1 MNQESIGDE
10 EDLLNE
16 FSKPD
21 ATATS
26 QSGSIGETRKTKKGL
41 PVSQKHMSDADWE
54 AKFFDLLD
62 KDLIDVPED
71 YYDEKILFE
80 EPEQLMEI
88 FHNIEERNLEI
99 IKKSQES
106 ETTLEMR
113 KQMEIKTM
121 KDFGRQVEA

>member
-1 MNQESIGDE
+1 M
-10 EDLLNE
+10 
-16 FSKPD
+16 
-21 ATATS
+21 T
-26 QSGSIGETRKTKKGL
+26 
-41 PVSQKHMSDADWE
+41 DADWE
-54 AKFFDLLD
+54 KTFYEQLEQ
-62 KDLIDVPED
+62 DLIDVPED

-113 KQMEIKTM
+113 KQLEIKTM
-121 KDFGRQVEA
+121 KDFGGQVQAQ

>member
-1 MNQESIGDE
+1 M
-10 EDLLNE
+10 
-16 FSKPD
+16 
-21 ATATS
+21 T
-26 QSGSIGETRKTKKGL
+26 
-41 PVSQKHMSDADWE
+41 DADWE
-54 AKFFDLLD
+54 KTFYEQLEQ
-62 KDLIDVPED
+62 DLIDVPED

-113 KQMEIKTM
+113 K
-121 KDFGRQVEA
+121 